1 MSQLLFIATKKV
13 VVKSILL
20 TVRDLTEERKKASE
34 EASAMLNKLF
44 VRKIFI

>member
-1 MSQLLFIATKKV
+1 MFIATKK

-20 TVRDLTEERKKASE
+20 TVRNLTEERKKASE
-34 EASAMLNKLF
+34 EASAMLKELF